1 MDSRE
6 IFNRQRI
13 SRAEKE
19 KNDFQWYKDKI
30 IKLDSFSNRTVYGF
44 GGVSEYHRMKVN
56 YDLFNNILD
65 VRDFEYVV
73 KPFGAESGEL
83 PAKMVNRDI
92 LSNKIKAILGMEQRR
107 GFDYRVFAVNA
118 DATTRREQEEFG
130 RLRDFVVNTITAPI
144 KQELELE
151 AQQKMK
157 GQELTEE
164 EKQQIQAEIQEK
176 LKAMTPDE
184 VKLYMERE
192 HQDPAEAMCSQL
204 LTYLVQKT
212 GAKRKFNSGCKHA
225 AIAAKEIYWVGEV
238 NGEPELRVCNPLRF
252 NYDKSPDIEFIE
264 QGEWATYEYRM
275 SPSEV
280 VSFFGDELTDSEID
294 SIYTE
299 FASYIQDP
307 NNYDLFDFSRQYNKE
322 EKQTVRVFH
331 ATWRSLREV
340 KFLTYIDE
348 NGEEQET
355 IVDESY
361 KMDKKAGDISLTSKW
376 IPEVY
381 EGYKIGASIFKKM
394 RPIPGQFR
402 DMDNLYYSPLP
413 YKGAIY
419 DITNSLPTSLMD
431 RGKVWQYYINII
443 YYRLELMLASD
454 KGKKLMMNI
463 NAIPDSAGID
473 IEKFQYFFES
483 TPFGWFNPNEEGL
496 QYSDINTLAKVV
508 DLSMSSDIE
517 KYVVLAEKMKSEC
530 GSAMGITPQVEG
542 QISPNEAVGNTQ
554 QNLVQNSYVLETFF
568 SLHNIVRANVL
579 TSLIEVAKVC
589 YSDNKPRK
597 LSYVLDD
604 MSLQTLNLDP
614 ALLDN
619 TTLGIFVDDG
629 GKAKEI
635 KDMISTIAQSAVQN
649 SQAKIAD
656 IISVLKQDS
665 ISVAEDILR
674 KSQKEIQEEAVA
686 AQKAQQ
692 ESQEKIEQMKI
703 ANEEKK
709 RQHEK
714 ELTILKEEERRKTV
728 IAQASITGA
737 SFNPE
742 QDADNDGVN
751 DFLEIAKH
759 GLNAEI
765 QKSKLE
771 LEKQKLDAK
780 KKYDTQKLELEK
792 RKLAQQQQKSTK

>member
-19 KNDFQWYKDKI
+19 RNDFQWYKDKI

-144 KQELELE
+144 KQQLELE
-151 AQQKMK
+151 AQQQMK

-212 GAKRKFNSGCKHA
+212 GAKRKFNNGCKHA

-280 VSFFGDELTDSEID
+280 ISFFGDELTDSEID

-517 KYVVLAEKMKSEC
+517 KYVALAEKMKSEC
-530 GSAMGITPQVEG
+530 GFAMGITPQVEG
-542 QISPNEAVGNTQ
+542 QIAPNEAVGNTQ

-742 QDADNDGVN
+742 QDSDNDGVN

-792 RKLAQQQQKSTK
+792 RKLSQQQQKSTK

>member
-6 IFNRQRI
+6 IFTRQRI
-13 SRAEKE
+13 SRKEKE
-19 KNDFQWYKDKI
+19 ANDFQWYKDKI

-92 LSNKIKAILGMEQRR
+92 LSNKIKAVLGMEQKR
-107 GFDYRVFAVNA
+107 GFDYRVYAVNA

-130 RLRDFVVNTITAPI
+130 RLRDFVVNTVTMPI
-144 KQELELE
+144 RQQLEIE

-164 EKQQIQAEIQEK
+164 EKQQIQAEIEEK
-176 LKAMTPDE
+176 FKAMTPEE

-192 HQDPAEAMCSQL
+192 HQDPAEAMSSQL
-204 LTYLVQKT
+204 LTYLIQKT
-212 GAKRKFNSGCKHA
+212 RAKRKFNEGCKHA
-225 AIAAKEIYWVGEV
+225 AISAKEIYWVGEV

-252 NYDKSPDIEFIE
+252 NYDKSPDLEFIE
-264 QGEWATYEYRM
+264 DGEWATYEYRM

-280 VSFFGDELTDSEID
+280 IAFFGDELSDAEID

-299 FASYIQDP
+299 YASYIQDP

-331 ATWRSLREV
+331 ATWRSLREI

-348 NGEEQET
+348 NGETQET

-361 KMDKKAGDISLTSKW
+361 TINKQAGDISLVSKW

-381 EGYKIGASIFKKM
+381 EGYKIGASIFKKL

-419 DITNSLPTSLMD
+419 DTTNSLPTSLMD
-431 RGKVWQYYINII
+431 RGKVWQYYLNII
-443 YYRLELMLASD
+443 YYRIELLLASD
-454 KGKKLMMNI
+454 KGKKVLMNI
-463 NAIPDSAGID
+463 NAIPDSSGID

-483 TPFGWFNPNEEGL
+483 TPFGWFNPNEEGMT
-496 QYSDINTLAKVV
+496 YSDVNTIAKVV
-508 DLSMSSDIE
+508 DLSLGTNIQQ
-517 KYVVLAEKMKSEC
+517 YLLLAERMKIEC
-530 GSAMGITPQVEG
+530 GNSMGITPQVEG
-542 QISPNEAVGNTQ
+542 QIAPSEAVGNTQ
-554 QNLVQNSYVLETFF
+554 QNLVQNSYILETFF

-579 TSLIEVAKVC
+579 RGLLEVAKVC
-589 YSDNKPRK
+589 YSESKPRK
-597 LSYVLDD
+597 LSYALDD
-604 MSLQTLNLDP
+604 MSLKTLDLDT

-619 TTLGIFVDDG
+619 TTLGLFIDDG

-635 KDMISTIAQSAVQN
+635 KDMITALAQSAIQN
-649 SQAKIAD
+649 NQAKISD
-656 IISVLKQDS
+656 IIAILKQDS
-665 ISVAEDILR
+665 ISVAEDILK
-674 KSQKEIQEEAVA
+674 KSSKELQEDALA
-686 AQKAQQ
+686 AQKSQQ
-692 ESQEKIEQMKI
+692 ESNERIEQIKS
-703 ANEEKK
+703 ANEERK

-714 ELTILKEEERRKTV
+714 EMIILKEEERRKTV
-728 IAQASITGA
+728 IAQTALTGA

-742 QDADNDGVN
+742 QDTDKDGIN
-751 DFLEIAKH
+751 DFVEIARY
-759 GLNAEI
+759 GLDAEI
-765 QKSKLE
+765 KRKELDIREKERIDNKEINNKKIE
-771 LEKQKLDAK
+771 LEKK
-780 KKYDTQKLELEK
+780 KILQANKKVSK
-792 RKLAQQQQKSTK
+792 

>member
-92 LSNKIKAILGMEQRR
+92 LSNKIKAVLGMEQRR

-212 GAKRKFNSGCKHA
+212 GAKRKFNNGCKHA

-280 VSFFGDELTDSEID
+280 ISFFGDELTDAEID

-361 KMDKKAGDISLTSKW
+361 KMDKKAGDIRLISKW

-463 NAIPDSAGID
+463 NAVPDSAGID

-542 QISPNEAVGNTQ
+542 QIAPNEAVGNTQ

-742 QDADNDGVN
+742 QDSDNDGVN